1 MKNQNSKFYIFS
13 VYTTTKTEEEN
24 KLDHLN
30 TLTELYRIGR
40 LATSVNGAYKGIEET
55 SILIIDEPGVET
67 QVVRLCKQFNQES
80 FLEVS
85 AFDREAKLN
94 YLDGK
99 ITQLGKF
106 KAVDKVTALTKDS
119 WTEKDGQFYIVE

>member
-13 VYTTTKTEEEN
+13 VYTTTKTEEQN

-30 TLTELYRIGR
+30 TLTELYRSGR
-40 LATSVNGAYKGIEET
+40 LAAQVNGAYKGIEET
-55 SILIIDEPGVET
+55 SILIIDEPGVEA

-80 FLEVS
+80 FLEVT
-85 AFDREAKLN
+85 AFDRDAKLN
-94 YLDGK
+94 YLDGT
-99 ITQLGKF
+99 IAQLGKF
-106 KAVDKVTALTKDS
+106 KAVDKAIALTKNA